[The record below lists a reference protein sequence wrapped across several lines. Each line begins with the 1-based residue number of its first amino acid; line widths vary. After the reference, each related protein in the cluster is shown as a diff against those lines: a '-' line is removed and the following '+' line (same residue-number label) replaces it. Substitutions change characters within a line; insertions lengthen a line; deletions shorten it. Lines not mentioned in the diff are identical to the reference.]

1 MIVFPNAKIKI
12 GLFVVEKRSDG
23 FHNLETV
30 FCPIGLSDILE
41 IQRKEGK
48 SGEYEFKN
56 TGIEVGGVPE
66 ANLIVKAYRLLA
78 EEYSLPAVY
87 IHLHK
92 VIPFGAGL
100 GGGSSDAAFML
111 KALNEYFELNLSQE
125 KMMEYASRLGSD
137 CAFFITGRPAFAS
150 GKGEVLEELS
160 LDLKKYRIVLLKPE
174 FGVSTPEAYA
184 GITPAPARCN
194 LRELPDCPLDAWR
207 DKVGNDFEK
216 TVGAKYPRIMD
227 LKRDLYESGALYAAM
242 TGSGS
247 AVFGIF
253 AQEIERQGKWDD
265 CWFWQGDFI

>member
-1 MIVFPNAKIKI
+1 MIVFPNAKINI
-12 GLFVVEKRSDG
+12 GLFVVQKRADG

-30 FCPIGLSDILE
+30 FCPIALSDILE
-41 IQRKEGK
+41 IQRKEGE

-56 TGIEVGGVPE
+56 TGIEIGGVPE
-66 ANLIVKAYRLLA
+66 KNLAVRAYQLLA
-78 EEYSLPAVY
+78 QEYALPALY

-111 KALNEYFELNLSQE
+111 RALNEYFELNLSQE
-125 KMMEYASRLGSD
+125 KMIGYASRLGSD
-137 CAFFITGRPAFAS
+137 CAFFIIDRPVFAS
-150 GKGEVLEELS
+150 GKGEVLEEVS
-160 LDLKKYRIVLLKPE
+160 LDLKNYRIVLLKPD
-174 FGVSTPEAYA
+174 FGVPTPEAYA
-184 GITPAPARCN
+184 GITPAFAKCN
-194 LRELPDCPLDAWR
+194 LRELPQYALDTWK
-207 DKVGNDFEK
+207 DEVENDFEK
-216 TVGAKYPRIMD
+216 TVGAKYPRIME

-253 AQEIERQGKWDD
+253 EQKIEKRRKWDD